1 MTLPGIVLRI
11 FGFQESVSR
20 FNGIAAIRIIFVCW
34 VFFLH
39 DDALR
44 AAASVLGRIAHV
56 HLALWC
62 AGAERAG
69 AGGVRGHL
77 LVVAADLA
85 DEVVEGVLDVDAG
98 LGGGFDELAAEL
110 TGERFALCC
119 TG

>member
-1 MTLPGIVLRI
+1 MCV
-11 FGFQESVSR
+11 
-20 FNGIAAIRIIFVCW
+20 
-34 VFFLH
+34 FLH

-44 AAASVLGRIAHV
+44 AATGTLARLAHV

-69 AGGVRGHL
+69 AGRVRGHF
-77 LVVAADLA
+77 LVVATDLA

-110 TGERFALCC
+110 AGERFALC
-119 TG
+119 TR